1 MSLTD
6 ESALI
11 NAQRLTRESQQRLAA
26 FMDHAAI
33 SMAVKDTAGR
43 YEFCN
48 PRFQAL
54 VDAYAD
60 GTPVQIVGKTDIQIF
75 PPAVGQR
82 LRERDIEVMR
92 QNAPIQD
99 DQQLDLPSGRH
110 NFLVVHFPLVDEHGT
125 LFAVGTL
132 MTDITGYHLLLAD
145 ENI

>member
-1 MSLTD
+1 MSAD
-6 ESALI
+6 
-11 NAQRLTRESQQRLAA
+11 R
-26 FMDHAAI
+26 
-33 SMAVKDTAGR
+33 AVTLPDC
-43 YEFCN
+43 FDCV
-48 PRFQAL
+48 FQN
-54 VDAYAD
+54 
-60 GTPVQIVGKTDIQIF
+60 
-75 PPAVGQR
+75 VGQR